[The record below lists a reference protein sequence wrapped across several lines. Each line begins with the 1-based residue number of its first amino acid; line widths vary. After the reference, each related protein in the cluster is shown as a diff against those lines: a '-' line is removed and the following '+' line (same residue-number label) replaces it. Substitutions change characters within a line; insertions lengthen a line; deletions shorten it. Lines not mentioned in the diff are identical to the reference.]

1 GETMG
6 IKVKNINK
14 KYHYYVNTGLFKRE
28 KRYINAVKDVSFD
41 VNNGEILGLVGSNG
55 AGKTTIVKMTS
66 GILLPDS
73 GKIEVNGE
81 DPFKKTKKFKK
92 DVSLLLGQKGK
103 LHPDMSIYEISLLY
117 GSMYGLSKSEILRRI
132 DEMSEILNQEKQL
145 LEKQTRSLSLGQRM
159 KGEISLAFINN
170 PKVIFLDEPTLGLDD
185 KSSRNIRVFLREYCK
200 KNNASII
207 LTSHNLQDIKDISTN
222 LLIIKEGRVVYLGKI
237 ENLPNEFDN
246 NVRLSF
252 TIDSSKRE
260 KLERLYPTIKIDNDR
275 CHYECNKN
283 DLDQILNELY
293 QISKITELTIEEKEL
308 GNMIEELLER
318 E

>member
-1 GETMG
+1 
-6 IKVKNINK
+6 
-14 KYHYYVNTGLFKRE
+14 
-28 KRYINAVKDVSFD
+28 
-41 VNNGEILGLVGSNG
+41 
-55 AGKTTIVKMTS
+55 
-66 GILLPDS
+66 
-73 GKIEVNGE
+73 
-81 DPFKKTKKFKK
+81 
-92 DVSLLLGQKGK
+92 
-103 LHPDMSIYEISLLY
+103 
-117 GSMYGLSKSEILRRI
+117 
-132 DEMSEILNQEKQL
+132 
-145 LEKQTRSLSLGQRM
+145 
-159 KGEISLAFINN
+159 
-170 PKVIFLDEPTLGLDD
+170 LGLDD